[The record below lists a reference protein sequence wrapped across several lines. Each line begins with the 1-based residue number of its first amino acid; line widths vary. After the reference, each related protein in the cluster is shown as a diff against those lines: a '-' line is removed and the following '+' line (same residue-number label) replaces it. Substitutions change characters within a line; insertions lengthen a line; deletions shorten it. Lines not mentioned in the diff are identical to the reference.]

1 MAEKTLPYK
10 LTLQDLFSKTMDS
23 AVNATSKMD
32 AKMSGLSSG
41 SMMGAIVGGNLLTG
55 AIQNAAGAV
64 VDFAKDSMRAFGK
77 QEQFLTSLK
86 TMFHGNGV
94 EAEVLND
101 KLKDLAKTTPFELT
115 EIQDATKM
123 MIAYGSTSTGVG
135 DELRMLGDI
144 GAGVGSSLSE
154 VGYLYGTLRTQ
165 GRAFSK
171 DIYQFTGRGIP
182 IVKELAKQFGVT
194 DDKVMKMVE
203 DGKVGFKEVEKAFKS
218 MTSSGGQFF
227 GMMENQSKTLDG
239 QLSNMSD
246 SFGQLKVNVGS
257 TFADMYKDVISTI
270 TNLIND
276 ANAKLSQLINSNK
289 VLTKSGLGLSTSEKL
304 FGQSNV
310 DMAMYQEK
318 LQAGVSG
325 AGQSDKAYKGMRAA
339 FENEGRR
346 LMDQYKTA
354 SATGGDTKDIARRMA
369 LLNDALGKMD
379 MTKAN
384 ALRDAAGKS
393 GASAEGVKGSSGGKS
408 SGSMSSTDVSSARPQ
423 SLVININDG
432 LVKQMNIYAST
443 IKESASQIRQEVTK
457 ALLETANDSNLA
469 AR

>member
-171 DIYQFTGRGIP
+171 DIYQ
-182 IVKELAKQFGVT
+182 K
-194 DDKVMKMVE
+194 
-203 DGKVGFKEVEKAFKS
+203 
-218 MTSSGGQFF
+218 
-227 GMMENQSKTLDG
+227 
-239 QLSNMSD
+239 
-246 SFGQLKVNVGS
+246 
-257 TFADMYKDVISTI
+257 
-270 TNLIND
+270 
-276 ANAKLSQLINSNK
+276 
-289 VLTKSGLGLSTSEKL
+289 
-304 FGQSNV
+304 
-310 DMAMYQEK
+310 
-318 LQAGVSG
+318 
-325 AGQSDKAYKGMRAA
+325 
-339 FENEGRR
+339 
-346 LMDQYKTA
+346 
-354 SATGGDTKDIARRMA
+354 
-369 LLNDALGKMD
+369 
-379 MTKAN
+379 
-384 ALRDAAGKS
+384 
-393 GASAEGVKGSSGGKS
+393 
-408 SGSMSSTDVSSARPQ
+408 
-423 SLVININDG
+423 
-432 LVKQMNIYAST
+432 IY
-443 IKESASQIRQEVTK
+443 KESYLISI
-457 ALLETANDSNLA
+457 
-469 AR
+469 